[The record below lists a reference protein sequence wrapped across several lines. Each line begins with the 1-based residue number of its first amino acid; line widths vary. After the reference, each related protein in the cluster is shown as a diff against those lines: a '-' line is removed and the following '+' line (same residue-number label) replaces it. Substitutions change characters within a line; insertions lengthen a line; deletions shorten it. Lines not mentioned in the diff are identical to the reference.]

1 MNAKKFMDWFGAVLV
16 GTTMVA
22 LLIMTGMEL
31 ADYGNAQKA
40 RVLEIQEKCIL
51 MNDGQTTVY
60 AQHRDGELVDIILC
74 PAEVEND

>member
-31 ADYGNAQKA
+31 ADHSNTQKA
-40 RVLEIQEKCIL
+40 RVLEIQEKCIV
-51 MNDGQTTVY
+51 MNDGQTVVY
-60 AQHRDGELVDIILC
+60 AQHLDGELVDIILC
-74 PAEVEND
+74 PAEVKND